1 MATTHPTRVAA
12 DIAESAAR
20 VGRLESRSAAQQID
34 HWARLGRNISMHQ
47 TAARRRVEAALAG
60 ELPLA
65 ELTVEE
71 RLVVHAELDVAVA
84 EAAQTTSF
92 GEVLA
97 GEGITTVALDDDGT
111 LVAYLPDGSIGT
123 VAPAGPS
130 PRPSPGPSQGA

>member
-1 MATTHPTRVAA
+1 MAATHPTRVAA

-60 ELPLA
+60 ELALT
-65 ELTVEE
+65 ELTAEE

-84 EAAQTTSF
+84 EVAQSTSF
-92 GEVLA
+92 GDALA
-97 GEGITTVALDDDGT
+97 AEGITTVALDDDGN
-111 LVAYLPDGSIGT
+111 LVAYLPDGT
-123 VAPAGPS
+123 TS
-130 PRPSPGPSQGA
+130 PVDRSTNRTIDGA

>member
-47 TAARRRVEAALAG
+47 TAARRRVEAVLSGELALAD
-60 ELPLA
+60 
-65 ELTVEE
+65 LTAEE
-71 RLVVHAELDVAVA
+71 RLVVHAEIDVAVA
-84 EAAQTTSF
+84 ERAQSASF

-97 GEGITTVALDDDGT
+97 GEGISTVALDDDGN
-111 LVAYLPDGSIGT
+111 LVAYRPDGSAT
-123 VAPAGPS
+123 SVAGSTSPAAPS
-130 PRPSPGPSQGA
+130 AGSSAEA

>member
-1 MATTHPTRVAA
+1 MARTHPTRVAA

-60 ELPLA
+60 ELTLT
-65 ELTVEE
+65 ELTAEE

-84 EAAQTTSF
+84 EAAQVTSF
-92 GEVLA
+92 GDVLA
-97 GEGITTVALDDDGT
+97 GEGIATVALDADGN
-111 LVAYLPDGSIGT
+111 LVAYRPDGT
-123 VAPAGPS
+123 TS
-130 PRPSPGPSQGA
+130 PLTGV

>member
-60 ELPLA
+60 ELALA
-65 ELTVEE
+65 ELTAEE

-84 EAAQTTSF
+84 ERAQSTSF
-92 GEVLA
+92 GAMLA
-97 GEGITTVALDDDGT
+97 GEGIDTVVLDDDGNLVT
-111 LVAYLPDGSIGT
+111 LHPDGTTS
-123 VAPAGPS
+123 
-130 PRPSPGPSQGA
+130 RLPGV

>member
-60 ELPLA
+60 ELTLT
-65 ELTVEE
+65 ELTAEE
-71 RLVVHAELDVAVA
+71 RLVVHAELDVAMA
-84 EAAQTTSF
+84 EAAQATAF
-92 GEVLA
+92 GDVLA
-97 GEGITTVALDDDGT
+97 GEGIATVALDDDGN
-111 LVAYLPDGSIGT
+111 LVAYRPDGST
-123 VAPAGPS
+123 EPVAPVAPARS
-130 PRPSPGPSQGA
+130 ANGA